1 MFKNDLKIGA
11 IIFGLGGTAP
21 TKVLEEKNQEGN
33 ASLIRSTLR

>member
-11 IIFGLGGTAP
+11 IIIGLGGTAQ

-33 ASLIRSTLR
+33 DSPIRLTLR